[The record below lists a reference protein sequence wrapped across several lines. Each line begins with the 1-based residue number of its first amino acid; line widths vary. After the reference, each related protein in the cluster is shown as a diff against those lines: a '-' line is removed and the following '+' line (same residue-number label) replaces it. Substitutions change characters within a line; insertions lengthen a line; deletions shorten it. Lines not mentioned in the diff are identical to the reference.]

1 MSFENTENFSDDD
14 LGLGMIADGGKRATD
29 LDDEMDSV
37 SNASS
42 VDLGGKR
49 DHHQPVPQRTQIDN
63 SDAKSTFS
71 AKSDDAKSVSSY
83 AGSDLTPEEEEKK
96 KKTLLFKL
104 KRLQNRGYHL
114 SRAYNIDSPLE
125 DIQAEVDSIKREAN
139 LEQGTKAAK
148 RGLLFLTSAIEWA
161 NNKYDPFDV
170 ALDGWS
176 AEVQDDVENGEY
188 DEVMEELYDKYYD
201 KVSMS
206 PEMKLMMMIGG
217 SALQFHISNTVVKTM
232 MGPSG
237 ANNLLKQNPHL
248 KTEIMNAVNKTEM
261 GHKMNA
267 EMKMQ
272 QQPQQVKEMAGPSDV
287 DDILKELENEDLN
300 AGAGTGMNEKQG
312 VVSIDG
318 W

>member
-1 MSFENTENFSDDD
+1 MNQFGNTEDFSDDE
-14 LGLGMIADGGKRATD
+14 LGLGMLSNQNDNNSQGLGAISDSSSEASANLGNRNNFNMNRQQE
-29 LDDEMDSV
+29 DD
-37 SNASS
+37 A
-42 VDLGGKR
+42 R
-49 DHHQPVPQRTQIDN
+49 
-63 SDAKSTFS
+63 STFS
-71 AKSDDAKSVSSY
+71 AAESEKSVSSY

-104 KRLQNRGYHL
+104 KRLQKRGYHL

-125 DIQAEVDSIKREAN
+125 EIQAEVDTIKREAN

-148 RGLLFLTSAIEWA
+148 RGLLFMTSALEWA

-170 ALDGWS
+170 MLDGWS
-176 AEVQDDVENGEY
+176 GEVQEDVENGEY

-206 PEMKLMMMIGG
+206 PEMKLMMMVGG
-217 SALQFHISNTVVKTM
+217 SALQFHVSNTVVKTM

-248 KTEIMNAVNKTEM
+248 KTEIMNAVNKSEM
-261 GHKMNA
+261 GQQMQA
-267 EMKMQ
+267 EMGMGA
-272 QQPQQVKEMAGPSDV
+272 QQPRKEMNGPSDV
-287 DDILKELENEDLN
+287 DDILAELENEDLN
-300 AGAGTGMNEKQG
+300 ASNNNNVMEKPGT
-312 VVSIDG
+312 VTIDG

>member
-1 MSFENTENFSDDD
+1 MNQFGNTEDFSDEE
-14 LGLGMIADGGKRATD
+14 LGLGMLSQNNKSNG
-29 LDDEMDSV
+29 LDAISDSSSEASANLGNMDSF
-37 SNASS
+37 NNPNRQHE
-42 VDLGGKR
+42 D
-49 DHHQPVPQRTQIDN
+49 
-63 SDAKSTFS
+63 DARSTFS
-71 AKSDDAKSVSSY
+71 AAESEKSVSSY

-104 KRLQNRGYHL
+104 KRLQKRGYHL

-125 DIQAEVDSIKREAN
+125 EIQAEVDTIKREAN

-148 RGLLFLTSAIEWA
+148 RGLLFLTSAVEWA

-170 ALDGWS
+170 MLDGWS
-176 AEVQDDVENGEY
+176 GEVQEDVENGEY

-206 PEMKLMMMIGG
+206 PEMKLMMMVGG
-217 SALQFHISNTVVKTM
+217 SALQFHVSNTVVKTM

-248 KTEIMNAVNKTEM
+248 KTEIMNAVNKSEM
-261 GHKMNA
+261 GQQMQA
-267 EMKMQ
+267 EMNMGMG
-272 QQPQQVKEMAGPSDV
+272 QQPRKEMNGPSDV
-287 DDILKELENEDLN
+287 DDILAELENEDLN
-300 AGAGTGMNEKQG
+300 ASNNNAVMEKPGT
-312 VVSIDG
+312 VTIDG